1 MVKIWVLVHPHAG
14 RCLDVRQVWADALCV
29 VLFGPK
35 SHRKKK
41 TESKL
46 KDAMSQSSD
55 EREERDVGAGKH
67 DSAVG
72 LKEKKKEK
80 EKPSEKGYANDGK
93 KSKRRDFLQRC
104 YIPAFPSPRA
114 LRVGIQK

>member
-1 MVKIWVLVHPHAG
+1 MLG
-14 RCLDVRQVWADALCV
+14 GCLAVCRVWADAVYV

-41 TESKL
+41 KSESKL

-72 LKEKKKEK
+72 FFLKKKK
-80 EKPSEKGYANDGK
+80 KQKKKPSEKGNAIDGRK
-93 KSKRRDFLQRC
+93 
-104 YIPAFPSPRA
+104 
-114 LRVGIQK
+114 

>member
-1 MVKIWVLVHPHAG
+1 MGLGSPPCWAMPRCMSSLG
-14 RCLDVRQVWADALCV
+14 RCFVCCVIWAKV
-29 VLFGPK
+29 PQE
-35 SHRKKK
+35 KKK

-72 LKEKKKEK
+72 LKEKKR
-80 EKPSEKGYANDGK
+80 
-93 KSKRRDFLQRC
+93 KRK
-104 YIPAFPSPRA
+104 A
-114 LRVGIQK
+114 LRERVCK

>member
-1 MVKIWVLVHPHAG
+1 MLGDASMCVKSG
-14 RCLDVRQVWADALCV
+14 QMLCV
-29 VLFGPK
+29 LCYLGQSPTG
-35 SHRKKK
+35 KKK

-72 LKEKKKEK
+72 LKEKKKK
-80 EKPSEKGYANDGK
+80 K
-93 KSKRRDFLQRC
+93 KSPQRKGMQMMGKRAKEEIFSRDAISL
-104 YIPAFPSPRA
+104 PSLPPEGR
-114 LRVGIQK
+114 G

>member
-1 MVKIWVLVHPHAG
+1 MVKIWVLAHPHAG
-14 RCLDVRQVWADALCV
+14 RCLAACQVWADALCV

-35 SHRKKK
+35 SHRKKKKK

-72 LKEKKKEK
+72 LKEKKT
-80 EKPSEKGYANDGK
+80 
-93 KSKRRDFLQRC
+93 
-104 YIPAFPSPRA
+104 
-114 LRVGIQK
+114 LRERVCK

>member
-1 MVKIWVLVHPHAG
+1 MVKIWVLVHPRAG

-35 SHRKKK
+35 SHRKKKK

-72 LKEKKKEK
+72 LKEKKKK
-80 EKPSEKGYANDGK
+80 K
-93 KSKRRDFLQRC
+93 KSPQRKGMQMMGKRAKEEIFSRDATSL
-104 YIPAFPSPRA
+104 PSLPPEGR
-114 LRVGIQK
+114 G